1 MYSCHSTFRFIVILI
16 VLAGLT
22 ACTTKGCYAR
32 VTTNSNKSF
41 EDRQVFLP
49 GNQYLHKSN
58 FIITGN
64 IKKHPVVT
72 NKWPIHSMNSGSSDD
87 YQQPTL
93 WNKKLPP
100 ATLLAGIKNPKESVT
115 ARKQQAIT
123 AKKITPITN
132 KTMSDSGITYK
143 KQPDK
148 LGIVQNRK
156 DSQKKSIIPF
166 KDKKKLTLN
175 FDWPMQGKVLRSFSP
190 SHNKGIDIAGKQ
202 KQSVKATEAGTVV
215 YGGQGLIGFGQLLII
230 KHNAFY
236 LSAYANNSQLLVKK
250 GQYVQKGQL
259 IAEVGKAGIKRSSLH
274 FEIRKNGKPLNPLNF
289 LPKK

>member
-1 MYSCHSTFRFIVILI
+1 
-16 VLAGLT
+16 LAGLA

-32 VTTNSNKSF
+32 VTTNNNESF
-41 EDRQVFLP
+41 EDKQFFLP
-49 GNQYLHKSN
+49 GNQHLHKSN

-64 IKKHPVVT
+64 IKKYPVVT
-72 NKWPIHSMNSGSSDD
+72 NKWPTHSMNSGSSDD
-87 YQQPTL
+87 YQRPTL
-93 WNKKLPP
+93 WKKKLPP
-100 ATLLAGIKNPKESVT
+100 ATLLAEIKTPKESVT
-115 ARKQQAIT
+115 ARKKQTIT
-123 AKKITPITN
+123 GKINTPITN
-132 KTMSDSGITYK
+132 ETMSEPDITYK

-148 LGIVQNRK
+148 LNTVQNRK
-156 DSQKKSIIPF
+156 DSQKKSIIPI

-175 FDWPMQGKVLRSFSP
+175 FDWPMQGKVLRNFSP

-202 KQSVKATEAGTVV
+202 KQSVKATEAGTIV

-236 LSAYANNSQLLVKK
+236 LSAYANNSQLFVKK

-289 LPKK
+289 LPNK